1 MIRVFETDLN
11 ITGDGVESR
20 HMTYGRIYKHTIQYS
35 TVYII
40 MLNSRSQLL
49 SI

>member
-20 HMTYGRIYKHTIQYS
+20 HMDGFTNIQYN
-35 TVYII
+35 TAQYI
-40 MLNSRSQLL
+40 L
-49 SI
+49 